1 MANYSEIRDELEG
14 RTGLLKEYEDDLI
27 ERIGAIEETIKEQGA
42 IVPTLNK
49 ADLTGIIALLAAGI
63 GMVFLAAFWILG
75 G

>member
-1 MANYSEIRDELEG
+1 MTDYSAIREEMQG

-27 ERIGAIEETIKEQGA
+27 ERIGIIEEIIEKEGA

-49 ADLTGIIALLAAGI
+49 ADLVGIIVLLIAGI
-63 GMVFLAAFWILG
+63 GMVVASAVWILG